1 MKDSSSESQ
10 GTEAWYTY
18 DGQDN
23 DVIVATRVRLA
34 RNLADFP
41 FPEHLRPGDDERI
54 ISIVFDAFNQMS
66 DGESFQAIT
75 MDKLDTLG
83 WRILHERGALDV
95 HGSKK
100 EGLILRNDGKLSC
113 TVNSGDHVQIK
124 AFATGLDLDQTV
136 RMVTAVDSGLQSK
149 IQFAASYDFG
159 YLTANTWDAGSG
171 MKISLRM
178 HLPSVSAMGGIR
190 SLASMVMSEG
200 FSFTAT
206 YGNGGY
212 NNVDGSGGKGS
223 SLGSYYTL
231 DTVNC
236 LSGTELDQ
244 MSAVVSMAAKI
255 KDMERTS
262 RDEYKKN
269 TPSNVKN
276 YMYRAVALARSS
288 MFVSLREA
296 ISIISGVKW
305 GKDMGFLTGIDDT
318 ELHALLYR
326 IQEGHLEYVLKNG
339 IFHFEKDVKDVPQK
353 KNERLRAL
361 ILQEAFQDIKLAL

>member
-1 MKDSSSESQ
+1 MRDNSSENS

-18 DGQDN
+18 EGQDS
-23 DVIVATRVRLA
+23 DVIAATRVRLA

-41 FPEHLRPGDDERI
+41 FPDRLRPGDDERV
-54 ISIVFDAFNQMS
+54 ISIVFDAFNQLP
-66 DGESFQAIT
+66 DGDSFQAIT
-75 MDKLDTLG
+75 MDKLDSLG
-83 WRILHERGALDV
+83 WRILHERGALDF

-100 EGLILRNDGKLSC
+100 EGLILRNDGRLSC
-113 TVNSGDHVQIK
+113 TVNTGDHVQIK

-149 IQFAASYDFG
+149 IQFAASFDFG

-178 HLPSVSAMGGIR
+178 HLPSVAALGGIR

-212 NNVDGSGGKGS
+212 NNVDGTGGNGA
-223 SLGSYYTL
+223 SLGAYYTL
-231 DTVNC
+231 DTVNS

-255 KDMERTS
+255 KDIERTS
-262 RDEYKKN
+262 RDECKRN
-269 TPSNVKN
+269 IPSNVKN
-276 YMYRAVALARSS
+276 YMYRSVSLARSS
-288 MFVSLREA
+288 LFISLREA

-305 GKDMGFLTGIDDT
+305 GRDMGFLTGIDDT

-339 IFHFEKDVKDVPQK
+339 VFHFEKDVKDVPQK

-361 ILQEAFQDIKLAL
+361 ILQEAFQDIKPAL

>member
-1 MKDSSSESQ
+1 MTD
-10 GTEAWYTY
+10 AWYTY
-18 DGQDN
+18 EGQDN

-41 FPEHLRPGDDERI
+41 FPEHLRPGDDERV
-54 ISIVFDAFNQMS
+54 ISIVFDAFNQMP
-66 DGESFQAIT
+66 DGENFQAIT
-75 MDKLDTLG
+75 MDRLDNLG
-83 WRILHERGALDV
+83 MRILNERGAIDF

-100 EGLILRNDGKLSC
+100 EGLVLRNDGKVSC
-113 TVNSGDHVQIK
+113 TVNTGDHVQIK
-124 AFATGLDLDQTV
+124 AFATGLDLDQTF
-136 RMVTAVDSGLQSK
+136 RMVTAVDAGLQAK

-159 YLTANTWDAGSG
+159 YLTASTWDAGSG
-171 MKISLRM
+171 MKVSLRM
-178 HLPSVSAMGGIR
+178 HLPSVSASGGIR

-212 NNVDGSGGKGS
+212 NNVDGTGGKGS

-231 DTVNC
+231 DTVNS

-255 KDMERTS
+255 KDIERTS
-262 RDEYKKN
+262 RDECMKKS
-269 TPSNVKN
+269 PSSVKN
-276 YMYRAVALARSS
+276 YMYRALALARSS
-288 MFVSLREA
+288 IFISLREA
-296 ISIISGVKW
+296 ISIISGIKW
-305 GKDMGFLTGIDDT
+305 GKDMGFLIGIDDT

-339 IFHFEKDVKDVPQK
+339 DFHFEKDVKDFPQK